1 MKLLGK
7 KLLGLTGGIGSGKS
21 TVASM
26 LRELGAM
33 VVDAD
38 AISRATTAAGGSAM
52 AAIRIAFG
60 DDFVDATGALDRAK
74 MRELVFVDAAAKQ
87 KLEDITHPLIK
98 QAMQNQIAAAT
109 TPWVVLDL
117 PLLAEAGS
125 FDGWKPLLD
134 KVCVVD
140 CLESTQIAR
149 VMARSQTPE
158 SQVRSIMANQAS
170 RAARCAI
177 ADAVIHNEGLT
188 FDALGQTVARVFAK
202 LQ

>member
-1 MKLLGK
+1 M

-21 TVASM
+21 TVAHM
-26 LRELGAM
+26 LHELGATI
-33 VVDAD
+33 VDAD
-38 AISRATTAAGGSAM
+38 AISRATTATGGIAM
-52 AAIRIAFG
+52 AAIRRVFG
-60 DDFVDATGALDRAK
+60 DGFIDNTGALDRAK
-74 MRELVFVDAAAKQ
+74 MRELVFADASAKQ

-98 QAMQNQIAAAT
+98 QAMQDQISAAT

-117 PLLAEAGS
+117 PLLAERTR

-134 KVCVVD
+134 VVCVVD

-149 VMARSQTPE
+149 VMARSQMLE
-158 SQVRSIMANQAS
+158 SQVRSIMATQAS

-177 ADAVIHNEGLT
+177 ADVVIHNEGLT
-188 FDALGQTVARVFAK
+188 FEALGQTVARVFTK